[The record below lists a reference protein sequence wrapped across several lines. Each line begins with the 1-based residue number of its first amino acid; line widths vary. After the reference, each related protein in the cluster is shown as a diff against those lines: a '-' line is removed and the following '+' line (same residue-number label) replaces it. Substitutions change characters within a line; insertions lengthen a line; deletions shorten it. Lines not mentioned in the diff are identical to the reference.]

1 MKKDQ
6 NNSLNTA
13 IAGLSPYPLP
23 PRALCVK
30 DFVFVPDA
38 ICRIAASISTMSNS
52 FSTRSVVAMGFGF
65 YGTVELLT
73 TTTFADVGTTFK
85 FMWGVISIA
94 AYSIAVLIWIWY
106 FWIPARVTDPELRTL
121 GPALR

>member
-1 MKKDQ
+1 
-6 NNSLNTA
+6 
-13 IAGLSPYPLP
+13 
-23 PRALCVK
+23 
-30 DFVFVPDA
+30 
-38 ICRIAASISTMSNS
+38 MSNS

-94 AYSIAVLIWIWY
+94 AYSICSADLDLVFLDASQSHRSRIANPRTCPSLIKM
-106 FWIPARVTDPELRTL
+106 PCS
-121 GPALR
+121 